1 MSSEAMAQAVL
12 TKEADLE
19 WKRLRA
25 LASAWEIEVSQR
37 HTRLLQILLEDKAA
51 CLANASKEPMVVSF
65 EALANCSM
73 EELKTRTAFSI
84 AAYGQDRTSFIA
96 TDAQLDYLE
105 GLAHEHYLPLSDEDT
120 LEEEVGAREQDS
132 QASGE
137 ESPKS
142 VMVLDEDCVS
152 QSGSDLPV
160 GGSTQKS
167 TKSHD

>member
-1 MSSEAMAQAVL
+1 MSSEAVAQAVL

-19 WKRLRA
+19 WKHLRT
-25 LASAWEIEVSQR
+25 LASTWEI
-37 HTRLLQILLEDKAA
+37 EDKAA
-51 CLANASKEPMVVSF
+51 CLASASKEPMVVSF

-73 EELKTRTAFSI
+73 EELKTCIAFSI
-84 AAYGQDRTSFIA
+84 AAYGQDRMSFIA
-96 TDAQLDYLE
+96 TDAQLDYLK
-105 GLAHEHYLPLSDEDT
+105 GLAREHYLPLSDEDA
-120 LEEEVGAREQDS
+120 LEEVVGACEQDS

-142 VMVLDEDCVS
+142 VMVLDEDYVS

-160 GGSTQKS
+160 CGSTQNS